1 MKHKRMKI
9 GTIIGILLMTI
20 GAWAQ
25 NGQKE
30 VRSIALSNSD
40 KPGKLVM
47 SIRYGSITVIGH
59 KGKEVIIETTGKGVK
74 LRDSS
79 TIGLRKISSNPMEFV
94 VEEYN
99 NNVHITSEEGNPE
112 LDYAIKVPENFSLD
126 LKAVNDGDIWVER
139 VNGELVVSNRN
150 GAIVLKDVSGSAIVD
165 ARNQNITV
173 NFLQVTKGVDMA
185 FTSLNGTL
193 DITFPKEL
201 DANIKAWSETR
212 EVFIGF
218 DGRFKKNP
226 PLPIKIKRKSSGR
239 SKRKRKEEKW
249 ITGTINEGGAQILFK
264 TLNGD
269 ILIKSQ

>member
-1 MKHKRMKI
+1 MKQNRLKI
-9 GTIIGILLMTI
+9 GTLIGILLMSI
-20 GAWAQ
+20 GALAQ

-30 VRSIALSNSD
+30 IQSIALSNSD
-40 KPGKLVM
+40 KPGRLVM
-47 SIRYGSITVIGH
+47 SILYGSIKVIGY
-59 KGKEVIIETTGKGVK
+59 KGKDVIIETTGKGVK
-74 LRDSS
+74 SRDS
-79 TIGLRKISSNPMEFV
+79 TTMGLSRISSNPMEFIV
-94 VEEYN
+94 REYN

-112 LDYAIKVPENFSLD
+112 LDYTIKVPENFSLD
-126 LKAVNDGDIWVER
+126 LKAINDGDILVER

-165 ARNQNITV
+165 ARNKNITV
-173 NFLQVTKGVDMA
+173 NFLKVTKGVDMA

-193 DITFPKEL
+193 DITFPKSL

-226 PLPIKIKRKSSGR
+226 SLPAKTKKKSSGR
-239 SKRKRKEEKW
+239 SKRKRKQEKW
-249 ITGTINEGGAQILFK
+249 ITGTINKGGPQILFR
-264 TLNGD
+264 TLNGN